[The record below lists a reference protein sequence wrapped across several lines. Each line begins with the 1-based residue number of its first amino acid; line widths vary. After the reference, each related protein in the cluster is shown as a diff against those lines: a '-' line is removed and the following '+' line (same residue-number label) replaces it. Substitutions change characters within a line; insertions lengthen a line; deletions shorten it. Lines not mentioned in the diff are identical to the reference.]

1 MRDILQYLQQLC
13 CGMTESVTLTGD
25 RVTGNALALHVYNQM
40 NSWISEV
47 RENKDVWEKAL
58 AFVGGIQEAM
68 NALWIEGCV
77 SRLQARVSRGL
88 LLALSCWPHK
98 HYSLFPSPSLPVS
111 FPSGPQLFLMVKA
124 VERELLDC
132 LPAPSALVLLCII
145 LLENIPTTVVLLS
158 KAWLSSLLS
167 FRPVVYGVTSVR
179 PEGSYHY
186 MSYRCFKKSSDVIV
200 NNLMVV
206 HLNIQVTWTS
216 FLNKISLK
224 TQELDNLY
232 SSISVKKSNLY
243 LKTFSEYNFQAQM
256 ASLVQYYK
264 HLKK

>member
-1 MRDILQYLQQLC
+1 M
-13 CGMTESVTLTGD
+13 
-25 RVTGNALALHVYNQM
+25 
-40 NSWISEV
+40 
-47 RENKDVWEKAL
+47 
-58 AFVGGIQEAM
+58 
-68 NALWIEGCV
+68 
-77 SRLQARVSRGL
+77 
-88 LLALSCWPHK
+88 
-98 HYSLFPSPSLPVS
+98 
-111 FPSGPQLFLMVKA
+111 
-124 VERELLDC
+124 
-132 LPAPSALVLLCII
+132 
-145 LLENIPTTVVLLS
+145 
-158 KAWLSSLLS
+158 
-167 FRPVVYGVTSVR
+167 VYGVTSVR